1 MIHDRRAEHM
11 HNCKYALS
19 SVLLIAMTVIQG
31 CAFGSQL
38 RTQTADPKSIG
49 GTYDLILYGC
59 RYPND
64 YEHAAFLISPETKYA
79 ISLFV
84 PDTSYKVKKGLQAEN
99 ALYEADAFV
108 RCGVHTVTETRVHR
122 IVDDSGGTIGYEIL
136 PRYPATDES
145 GSDPLL
151 VSYSLKEGKVTV
163 YIRLSPD
170 VERKLYMPNTGA
182 GGN

>member
-1 MIHDRRAEHM
+1 MTGGVNVIKY
-11 HNCKYALS
+11 KYALS
-19 SVLLIAMTVIQG
+19 AVLLIAMSVIQG
-31 CAFGSQL
+31 CAFGTQL
-38 RTQTADPKSIG
+38 QTKTADPKSIG

-64 YEHAAFLISPETKYA
+64 YEHAAFLISPEAKYPV
-79 ISLFV
+79 SLFV

-99 ALYEADAFV
+99 ALSEADAFV

-122 IVDDSGGTIGYEIL
+122 ILDDSGGTIGYEIL
-136 PRYPATDES
+136 PRYPATDVS

-170 VERKLYMPNTGA
+170 VERKLYMPNATGA